1 MIQRL
6 LSAITFGRNV
16 DMAEV
21 LSHELS
27 TLPSSLATA
36 DGKMRSTGKSSLL
49 SILAENIDILDQI
62 PDSDNRTCYIIDGH
76 ALIQSLQKPSNCK
89 TFGDYA
95 NTFIN
100 IVMSFFKGSIF
111 RVDVIFDRYLG
122 DMSIKSFTR
131 EERNEKKRPIRKN
144 ITSAEVPLPESWDQY
159 ICSDDNKAD
168 LAAFLSD
175 YMTTIDVEEQFQL
188 VTSGGFKEETEVWS
202 SNSCVDGLRSNHE
215 EADTRMILHAK
226 HGVDQGIQRI
236 IVASADT
243 DVMILLLHF
252 IAPIAEETW
261 MASRRERKMYPLH
274 HINKYLMPEV
284 VANLPGYHAL
294 TGCDTTSSFLYY
306 AKSRTWETYLNHPQ
320 LLDNVGRD
328 DDNMTGAEQYVLNLY
343 KSPQSSNLNMA
354 RLDIFNKG
362 KTELERLP
370 PTQDAFQLHLA
381 RANYQANVWYQA
393 TTAMMIRS
401 KPEDTVGWS
410 MTEDQKK
417 LNIVWTRIPA
427 MSKSTFEIVTCGCTK
442 KCGNNRCK
450 CVKNNVVCIP
460 ACGCCAQN
468 CLNPCNVAMA
478 K

>member
-1 MIQRL
+1 
-6 LSAITFGRNV
+6 
-16 DMAEV
+16 
-21 LSHELS
+21 
-27 TLPSSLATA
+27 
-36 DGKMRSTGKSSLL
+36 
-49 SILAENIDILDQI
+49 
-62 PDSDNRTCYIIDGH
+62 
-76 ALIQSLQKPSNCK
+76 
-89 TFGDYA
+89 
-95 NTFIN
+95 
-100 IVMSFFKGSIF
+100 
-111 RVDVIFDRYLG
+111 
-122 DMSIKSFTR
+122 
-131 EERNEKKRPIRKN
+131 
-144 ITSAEVPLPESWDQY
+144 
-159 ICSDDNKAD
+159 
-168 LAAFLSD
+168 
-175 YMTTIDVEEQFQL
+175 
-188 VTSGGFKEETEVWS
+188 
-202 SNSCVDGLRSNHE
+202 
-215 EADTRMILHAK
+215 
-226 HGVDQGIQRI
+226 
-236 IVASADT
+236 
-243 DVMILLLHF
+243 
-252 IAPIAEETW
+252 
-261 MASRRERKMYPLH
+261 MYPLH
-274 HINKYLMPEV
+274 HIQKYLSTDV
-284 VANLPGYHAL
+284 ISNVPGYHAL
-294 TGCDTTSSFLYY
+294 TGCDTTSSFLFH
-306 AKSRTWETYLNHPQ
+306 AKNRTWEAYLHNPQ